1 MKILFRVKSNKIGVY
16 VERKIEINRGQNKN
30 GFLKY
35 FFIIFLRIQNL
46 FFYKIM
52 GDPSPPPRMKYKF
65 FKKVLVLVDE
75 YNFSKKK
82 IMFVKYVFFGFII

>member
-35 FFIIFLRIQNL
+35 FFYNFFKNIEFIFL
-46 FFYKIM
+46 
-52 GDPSPPPRMKYKF
+52 
-65 FKKVLVLVDE
+65 
-75 YNFSKKK
+75 
-82 IMFVKYVFFGFII
+82 